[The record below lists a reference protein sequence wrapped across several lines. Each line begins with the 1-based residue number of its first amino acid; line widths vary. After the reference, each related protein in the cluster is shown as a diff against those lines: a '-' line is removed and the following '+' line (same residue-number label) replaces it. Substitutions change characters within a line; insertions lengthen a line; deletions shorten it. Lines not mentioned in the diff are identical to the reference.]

1 MANSVPMWWMRGN
14 SSVRAPEAVRAEIP
28 PPPLSPPRAE
38 QEPPPQIPVLSE
50 LTARLRH
57 PDGETMLLLALLY
70 LLWQEH
76 ADRKLLLALAYIVL

>member
-28 PPPLSPPRAE
+28 
-38 QEPPPQIPVLSE
+38 PPPQIPVLSE

>member
-14 SSVRAPEAVRAEIP
+14 SSVRAPETVRAEIP
-28 PPPLSPPRAE
+28 PPPLSPPHAE
-38 QEPPPQIPVLSE
+38 PSPQIPVLSE

>member
-28 PPPLSPPRAE
+28 PPPHAE
-38 QEPPPQIPVLSE
+38 PSPQIPVLSE
-50 LTARLRH
+50 LSARLRH